1 MRIRN
6 IIPFSLLF
14 NTITARLRYRGADIS
29 SLLVEEAAGII
40 YDDIDG
46 QELPLETIL
55 ARHGVNSI
63 RQRIWVNPENGTY
76 GPEYNLKLAR
86 RMVQVGMSVY
96 LDMHLSDTW
105 ADPQHQTTPA
115 AWSTTDINVLT
126 AQVYNY
132 TLSVSNAFAEN
143 NLPLEIISIG
153 NEIRNGLLWPLG
165 STDHFHNIATLL
177 HSASQ
182 GIKDSNL
189 NPQPQIMIHL
199 DNGWDWDAQSYFYS
213 TVLSEGPLTDLDFDL
228 MGVSYYPFY
237 GSNATL
243 SALRDSLKNM
253 HSTFKKP
260 VVVVE
265 TDWPVSCPSP
275 EYGFPADLESIPIS
289 VKGQEIFVED
299 VADVVRD
306 TEEGLGV
313 YYWEPAWVGNAAL
326 GSSCSD
332 NLMVGDNSTARFRE
346 SVKVFEQI

>member
-1 MRIRN
+1 MRIRDL
-6 IIPFSLLF
+6 IPFALLF
-14 NTITARLRYRGADIS
+14 NPITARLSYRGTDIS
-29 SLLVEEAAGII
+29 SLLVEEAAGVV
-40 YDDIDG
+40 YHDIDG

-76 GPEYNLKLAR
+76 GLGYNLKLAK
-86 RMVQVGMSVY
+86 RMVQAGMSVY

-132 TLSVSNAFAEN
+132 TLSVSNAFADN
-143 NLPLEIISIG
+143 QLHLEIISIG

-165 STDHFHNIATLL
+165 STDNFHNIATLL

-182 GIKDSNL
+182 GIRASKLS
-189 NPQPQIMIHL
+189 PQPQIMIHL
-199 DNGWDWDAQSYFYS
+199 DDGWDWDAQSYFYS
-213 TVLSEGPLTDLDFDL
+213 TALSEGPLLKSDFDL

-243 SALRDSLKNM
+243 SALRTSLKNM
-253 HSTFKKP
+253 HDTFKKP

-275 EYGFPADLESIPIS
+275 EYAFPSDLQSIPIS
-289 VKGQEIFVED
+289 VKGQEIFMTD
-299 VADVVRD
+299 VADVVKGA
-306 TEEGLGV
+306 EEGLGI
-313 YYWEPAWVGNAAL
+313 YYWEPAWVGSAAL

-332 NLMVGDNSTARFRE
+332 NLMVDDNSAGRFRE